1 MFSDCH
7 ERIAQIKTQDPRVS
21 RLLHRHT
28 ALEQHVRNMESAK
41 ATPAQ
46 PVLDT
51 LKREKQALER
61 ELLAILQAV
70 PVAEA
75 A

>member
-7 ERIAQIKTQDPRVS
+7 ERIAKLKTQDPRFS
-21 RLLHRHT
+21 RLLRRHT

-46 PVLDT
+46 PVLAM
-51 LKREKQALER
+51 LKREKQVLEG
-61 ELLAILQAV
+61 ELRAILQGM